1 MFIRENK
8 TYSKKTQKTYVKHCL
23 VESVWTEKGSR
34 QRTIMNLGRLMIP
47 RTEWKKLAHALECQL
62 TGQQTLLDAMDKDI
76 ERLALSLVSNMKLSE
91 RLQKKS
97 SSESKEE
104 SKFVTIDLK
113 SIKTT
118 KSREVGPELVCQKV
132 WELLDMEK
140 ILIKVNF
147 SKSEIAMARAVIF
160 GRLISPGSEM
170 HTYRWFRDKSSLNE
184 FAGADISKYGKDMFY
199 EAGDNLYSQK
209 NRIEELL
216 YMRERELFP
225 HDAGTIFLYD
235 LTNTYMEGSC
245 LGNKLAERGHC
256 KSKRT
261 DCPLI
266 TLSLLVDGDG
276 MPIVSHIYKGNQ
288 SEPET
293 MEDMIVR
300 LENMAWGNQ
309 MTLLKPTVA
318 MDRGIATKD
327 NMDYLRARQY
337 PYIIIKRE
345 DEREEYREQFET
357 ERDSFTYIGKNRK
370 SAYGDENNVY
380 VKKFEPDGED
390 ICKVLCVSDG
400 KARKEK
406 AIDAKKIQRFLDDIN
421 KLDKSIKNGKIKNFA
436 KTLNKLGR
444 IAKKHKMVSEAYN
457 FSVSK
462 TVDDKAAGIVLEKKD
477 AVEETLYGCY
487 VMESTHKELS
497 DIELWKLYMTLTHVE
512 SAFRAMKSTLGMRPV
527 YHQNESRSGSHLFI
541 TVLAYHLLAV
551 IERLLIQ
558 KGDHRQWSTI
568 REVLSTHMR
577 NTVIITD
584 KDGNTDHVRVS
595 GATESMHQEI
605 YDMLEIKDPLKQ
617 AVLRVKTTAGST
629 NVDSCMSLK
638 Q

>member
-8 TYSKKTQKTYVKHCL
+8 TYNKKAQKTYIKHCL

-34 QRTIMNLGRLMIP
+34 QRTIMNLGHLTIP
-47 RTEWKKLAHALECQL
+47 RMEWKKLAHALECQL
-62 TGQQTLLDAMDKDI
+62 TGQQTLLSTTDNHI
-76 ERLALSLVSNMKLSE
+76 ERLALSLVSNMKLSKK
-91 RLQKKS
+91 LQKKND
-97 SSESKEE
+97 SENKEE
-104 SKFVTIDLK
+104 RKLVTIDLK

-118 KSREVGPELVCQKV
+118 KSREMGPELVCQMA
-132 WELLDMEK
+132 WDLLDVEK
-140 ILIKVNF
+140 TLKKTNF
-147 SKSEIAMARAVIF
+147 SDREIAIAKAVIF

-170 HTYRWFRDKSSLNE
+170 HTYRWFRDRSALSE
-184 FAGADISKYGKDMFY
+184 FPGANISRCGKDMFY
-199 EAGDNLYSQK
+199 EVGDNLYSK
-209 NRIEELL
+209 KDRIEELL
-216 YMRERELFP
+216 YMKERELFP
-225 HDAGTIFLYD
+225 HNAGTIFLYD

-245 LGNKLAERGHC
+245 LGNNLAERGHC

-266 TLSLLVDGDG
+266 TLSLVVDGDG
-276 MPIVSHIYKGNQ
+276 MPITSHIYKGNQ

-293 MEDMIVR
+293 MEDMIGR
-300 LENMAWGNQ
+300 LESMAWGNQ
-309 MTLLKPTVA
+309 TTLLKPTVA
-318 MDRGIATKD
+318 MDRGIATQS
-327 NMDYLRARQY
+327 NVDYLRANQY

-345 DEREEYREQFET
+345 DEREEYRKQFEM
-357 ERDSFTYIGKNRK
+357 ERDSFTHIGQNRK

-380 VKKFEPDGED
+380 TKKIVPDGED
-390 ICKVLCVSDG
+390 ICKVLCISDG

-421 KLDKSIKNGKIKNFA
+421 KFDKSIKDGKIKDFTKTSA
-436 KTLNKLGR
+436 KLER
-444 IAKKHKMVSEAYN
+444 IVKKHKTASEAYV
-457 FSVSK
+457 FSVNK
-462 TVDDKAAGIVLEKKD
+462 TVDGKAEGIVLEKK
-477 AVEETLYGCY
+477 AAFEETLYGCY

-512 SAFRAMKSTLGMRPV
+512 SAFRAMKSELGMRPV
-527 YHQNESRSGSHLFI
+527 YHQNESRSGAHLFI

-551 IERLLIQ
+551 IERLLMQ

-568 REVLSTHMR
+568 REVLSTHAR

-595 GATESMHQEI
+595 GAPESMHQEI

-617 AVLRVKTTAGST
+617 VVLRVKTATGDTT
-629 NVDSCMSLK
+629 NMDS
-638 Q
+638 

>member
-8 TYSKKTQKTYVKHCL
+8 TYSKKTQKTYIKHCL

-34 QRTIMNLGRLMIP
+34 QRTIMNLGQLTIP
-47 RTEWKKLAHALECQL
+47 RMEWKKLAHALECQL
-62 TGQQTLLDAMDKDI
+62 TGQQTLLGTTDKDI

-97 SSESKEE
+97 GSESKEE
-104 SKFVTIDLK
+104 RELVTIDLK

-118 KSREVGPELVCQKV
+118 KSREMGPELVCQMA
-132 WELLDMEK
+132 WDLLDIEK
-140 ILIKVNF
+140 TLRKTDF
-147 SKSEIAMARAVIF
+147 SDREIAMAKVVIF

-170 HTYRWFRDKSSLNE
+170 HTYRWFRDRSALSE
-184 FAGADISKYGKDMFY
+184 FTGADISKYGKDMFY

-209 NRIEELL
+209 DRIEELL

-293 MEDMIVR
+293 MEDMIKR
-300 LENMAWGNQ
+300 IESMAWGNQ
-309 MTLLKPTVA
+309 MMLLKPTVA
-318 MDRGIATKD
+318 MDRGIATQS
-327 NMDYLRARQY
+327 NVDYLRARQY

-357 ERDSFTYIGKNRK
+357 ERHNFTHIGQNRK

-380 VKKFEPDGED
+380 VKKLVPDGED

-421 KLDKSIKNGKIKNFA
+421 KLDKSIKNGKIKNLA
-436 KTLNKLGR
+436 KTSDKLER
-444 IAKKHKMVSEAYN
+444 IAKKHKMASEIYS

-462 TVDDKAAGIVLEKKD
+462 TGDGKAAGIVFEKK
-477 AVEETLYGCY
+477 AAFEETLYGCY

-512 SAFRAMKSTLGMRPV
+512 SAFRTMKSELGMRPV
-527 YHQNESRSGSHLFI
+527 YHQNESRSGAHLFI

-551 IERLLIQ
+551 IERLLMQ

-568 REVLSTHMR
+568 REVLSTHTR

-584 KDGNTDHVRVS
+584 KSGNTDHVRVS
-595 GATESMHQEI
+595 GAPESMHQEI
-605 YDMLEIKDPLKQ
+605 YDILEIKDPLKQ
-617 AVLRVKTTAGST
+617 VVLRVKTAGDT
-629 NVDSCMSLK
+629 NIDSCVLPG

>member
-8 TYSKKTQKTYVKHCL
+8 TYNKKAQKTYIKHCL

-34 QRTIMNLGRLMIP
+34 QRTIMNLGHLTIP
-47 RTEWKKLAHALECQL
+47 RMEWKKLAHALECQL
-62 TGQQTLLDAMDKDI
+62 TGQQTLLSTTDNHI
-76 ERLALSLVSNMKLSE
+76 ERLALSLVSNMKLSKK
-91 RLQKKS
+91 LQKKND
-97 SSESKEE
+97 SENKEE
-104 SKFVTIDLK
+104 RKLVTIDLK

-118 KSREVGPELVCQKV
+118 KSREMGPELVCQMA
-132 WELLDMEK
+132 WDLLDVEK
-140 ILIKVNF
+140 TLRKTNF
-147 SKSEIAMARAVIF
+147 SDREIAIAKAVIF
-160 GRLISPGSEM
+160 GRLISPGSEI
-170 HTYRWFRDKSSLNE
+170 HTYRWFRDKSALSE
-184 FAGADISKYGKDMFY
+184 FPGANISRCGKDMFY
-199 EAGDNLYSQK
+199 EVGDNLYSK
-209 NRIEELL
+209 KDRIEELL

-225 HDAGTIFLYD
+225 HNAGTIFLYD

-245 LGNKLAERGHC
+245 LGNNLAERGHC

-266 TLSLLVDGDG
+266 TLSLVVDGDG
-276 MPIVSHIYKGNQ
+276 MPIASHIYKGNQ

-293 MEDMIVR
+293 MEDMIER

-309 MTLLKPTVA
+309 TTLLKPTVA
-318 MDRGIATKD
+318 MDRGIATQS
-327 NMDYLRARQY
+327 NVDYLRANQY

-345 DEREEYREQFET
+345 DEREEYRKQFEM
-357 ERDSFTYIGKNRK
+357 ERDSFTHIGQNRK

-380 VKKFEPDGED
+380 TKKIEPDGED
-390 ICKVLCVSDG
+390 ICKVLCISDG

-421 KLDKSIKNGKIKNFA
+421 KFDKSIKDGKIKDFTKTSA
-436 KTLNKLGR
+436 KLER
-444 IAKKHKMVSEAYN
+444 IAKKHKMASEAYVL
-457 FSVSK
+457 SVSK
-462 TVDDKAAGIVLEKKD
+462 TVDGKAEGIALEKT
-477 AVEETLYGCY
+477 ATFEETLYGCY

-512 SAFRAMKSTLGMRPV
+512 SAFRAMKSELGMRPV
-527 YHQNESRSGSHLFI
+527 YHQNESRSGAHLFI

-551 IERLLIQ
+551 IERLLMQ

-568 REVLSTHMR
+568 REVLSTHAR

-595 GATESMHQEI
+595 GAPESMHQEI

-617 AVLRVKTTAGST
+617 VVLRVKTATGDT
-629 NVDSCMSLK
+629 K
-638 Q
+638 EP